1 MNIVRP
7 GRALCLT
14 MLLAT
19 LLANA
24 PLAAEEFDFD
34 IGHYGKKSWE
44 LSGYLELGA
53 ERLGLDRD
61 AVFST
66 LRFPAGVPDSAER
79 YRGVLELSGLYRWER
94 ISLNGRL
101 HVESVDDVISSRDNA
116 AFYEA
121 YLQAQPDDRLS
132 LELGKRA
139 LRWGKGYAFNPV
151 AFLERP
157 KDPSDPDLSRE
168 GFSLASLDY
177 VRSFDGALRTLALTP
192 VLLPVEGQT
201 NDEFGSRE
209 DLNIALKLY
218 LLYRD
223 TDIDILLRSGDSRPD
238 ALGLDFSRN
247 LSSNFEI
254 HGELAWFEDR
264 PVSVLNSD
272 NSLGTRNARP
282 LDWLLGLR
290 YLTEDETTWIV
301 EYYHNGSGYS
311 GSEMRQFY
319 DLARASVLN
328 PALRNAAGAA
338 QQAGFG
344 TPQPM
349 RDYLYLRVT
358 QKEPFDALYWSA
370 GLTAIINP
378 HDRSASL
385 TPELSYTGI
394 DNLELRGRAALLTG
408 GRNSDFGERQ
418 NDWRVELRARY
429 FF

>member
-14 MLLAT
+14 MLLAV
-19 LLANA
+19 A

-34 IGHYGKKSWE
+34 IGRYGKKAWE

-61 AVFST
+61 AVFSS

-79 YRGVLELSGLYRWER
+79 YRGVLELSGRYRWER
-94 ISLNGRL
+94 ISLNGLL
-101 HVESVDDVISSRDNA
+101 HLEKIDDVTASHSDA

-157 KDPSDPDLSRE
+157 KDPNDPDLSRE

-177 VRSFDGALRTLALTP
+177 VRSFDGALRTLALST
-192 VLLPVEGQT
+192 VLLPVDGQT
-201 NDEFGSRE
+201 NDEFGGRD

-223 TDIDILLRSGDSRPD
+223 TDIDILLRSGDSRPN

-290 YLTEDETTWIV
+290 YLTESDTTWIV

-319 DLARASVLN
+319 DLARAAAGD
-328 PALRNAAGAA
+328 PALRAAAGTA
-338 QQAGFG
+338 QKVGFG

-358 QKEPFDALYWSA
+358 QKEPFDALYWNA

-378 HDRSASL
+378 HDHSASL
-385 TPELSYTGI
+385 TPEVSYTGI

-408 GRNSDFGERQ
+408 GRNTDFGERQ
-418 NDWRVELRARY
+418 NAWRVELRARY
-429 FF
+429 YF